1 MQLQQTLLDAA
12 LGQQNS
18 WQSAWVISSAASQ
31 EALLA
36 QIQEDIKESQSL
48 MLAGFAKD
56 QEMLQEQ
63 HDGLAMQMDAQ
74 KVNS

>member
-18 WQSAWVISSAASQ
+18 WQSAWVITSAASQ